1 MTNVFL
7 YEGRNSYFDKK
18 NSLENNKSAI
28 TKSAHQEGW
37 YPQPPPPFIGSW
49 PKSIGTEGAGK
60 KKKKDN
66 QRKRTT
72 FGQKLTFQ
80 QNSSRGYKFVKHCPI
95 MTSTGLSLFSKDQ
108 ISNKHN
114 TGYYVIDLDDSLGSG
129 THWLVMN
136 IKRDLTLSLPRVPY
150 GTLA

>member
-37 YPQPPPPFIGSW
+37 YPQPPPPFLGSW

-60 KKKKDN
+60 KKKKRQPKEKDYFWT
-66 QRKRTT
+66 KTH
-72 FGQKLTFQ
+72 L
-80 QNSSRGYKFVKHCPI
+80 
-95 MTSTGLSLFSKDQ
+95 STEFL
-108 ISNKHN
+108 
-114 TGYYVIDLDDSLGSG
+114 
-129 THWLVMN
+129 
-136 IKRDLTLSLPRVPY
+136 
-150 GTLA
+150 

>member
-80 QNSSRGYKFVKHCPI
+80 QNSSRGCKFVNKA
-95 MTSTGLSLFSKDQ
+95 LSNYDINWVKFVFQ
-108 ISNKHN
+108 GSNK
-114 TGYYVIDLDDSLGSG
+114 
-129 THWLVMN
+129 
-136 IKRDLTLSLPRVPY
+136 
-150 GTLA
+150 